1 MNFAFKKFYIFYV
14 VVRILLF
21 EQLRALETRVSR
33 SLLTFYFFSFSLIKL
48 ALYFF
53 INHLFPLISDYQY
66 YYARCSNFGLPRFV
80 TSSRNESHICC
91 VSHSQCCETV
101 TTQRCSNTLP
111 NIWHTSLIPTL
122 YYYPNVT
129 KNPS

>member
-33 SLLTFYFFSFSLIKL
+33 SLLTFYFFSFSWIKL

-53 INHLFPLISDYQY
+53 INHLFSTNDYN
-66 YYARCSNFGLPRFV
+66 ARCSNLGLPRFV

-91 VSHSQCCETV
+91 VSHSQRCETV